1 MKDKIIR
8 KKRIPHDLKS
18 ILILDNWFIHNIDCP
33 YPTNEDK
40 ALLANETG
48 LSFSQV
54 TNWFLNRRR
63 KKKLKQYL
71 YRNFYYLVYN

>member
-18 ILILDNWFIHNIDCP
+18 ILILENWFIKHIDCP

-48 LSFSQV
+48 LARLRIGF
-54 TNWFLNRRR
+54 
-63 KKKLKQYL
+63 
-71 YRNFYYLVYN
+71 